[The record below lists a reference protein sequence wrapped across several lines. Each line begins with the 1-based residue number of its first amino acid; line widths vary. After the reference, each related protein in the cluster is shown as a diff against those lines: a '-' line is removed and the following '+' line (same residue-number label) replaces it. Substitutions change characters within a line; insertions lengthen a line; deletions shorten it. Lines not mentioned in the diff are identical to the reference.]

1 MAGQG
6 KSGEKKTMRDI
17 LSAFLRMPAPESALE
32 ERALLLAQAR
42 GAPLDL
48 YEAVVLTQI
57 AKAMKGD
64 TSAAAFVRD
73 SAGDKPTEKAAA
85 VPEAAL
91 SENDLALRRWRACR
105 RGRQSRGPE
114 SAAPG
119 PRRSRAGQ
127 RAARRA
133 RRRRRAGPQR
143 GKAARKKRKFFWPK
157 SHRMGDFEPQGSG
170 ARKAAGRV
178 ASGRRKA
185 APGWEPAFYIAVR
198 AFFRVRTI
206 KSCCPARYFSLAFA
220 AAGCR
225 ARDSFSAS
233 YSFAAE
239 GVLLR

>member
-91 SENDLALRRWRACR
+91 SENDLALLRKLD
-105 RGRQSRGPE
+105 
-114 SAAPG
+114 AAGVLEALAGMPPG
-119 PRRSRAGQ
+119 PAEPQAGKR
-127 RAARRA
+127 RAAL
-133 RRRRRAGPQR
+133 
-143 GKAARKKRKFFWPK
+143 
-157 SHRMGDFEPQGSG
+157 
-170 ARKAAGRV
+170 
-178 ASGRRKA
+178 
-185 APGWEPAFYIAVR
+185 
-198 AFFRVRTI
+198 
-206 KSCCPARYFSLAFA
+206 CPARGPRGAKGGAPCAQKAQGGA
-220 AAGCR
+220 AALKGGVEE
-225 ARDSFSAS
+225 
-233 YSFAAE
+233 AE
-239 GVLLR
+239 IFLAEKSPNG

>member
-85 VPEAAL
+85 VPEAGCW
-91 SENDLALRRWRACR
+91 RRWRACR
-105 RGRQSRGPE
+105 RGRQSRRRE
-114 SAAPG
+114 SGAPG
-119 PRRSRAGQ
+119 PRRGRAGQ

-143 GKAARKKRKFFWPK
+143 GKAAWRKRKFFWPK
-157 SHRMGDFEPQGSG
+157 SHRMDDF
-170 ARKAAGRV
+170 
-178 ASGRRKA
+178 
-185 APGWEPAFYIAVR
+185 
-198 AFFRVRTI
+198 
-206 KSCCPARYFSLAFA
+206 
-220 AAGCR
+220 
-225 ARDSFSAS
+225 
-233 YSFAAE
+233 
-239 GVLLR
+239 

>member
-91 SENDLALRRWRACR
+91 SENDLALLRKLDAA
-105 RGRQSRGPE
+105 GALETLAGTKQ
-114 SAAPG
+114 SAAG
-119 PRRSRAGQ
+119 R
-127 RAARRA
+127 RRA
-133 RRRRRAGPQR
+133 RAPGGRAAQ
-143 GKAARKKRKFFWPK
+143 
-157 SHRMGDFEPQGSG
+157 SG
-170 ARKAAGRV
+170 GAGAQPKAAG
-178 ASGRRKA
+178 
-185 APGWEPAFYIAVR
+185 
-198 AFFRVRTI
+198 
-206 KSCCPARYFSLAFA
+206 A
-220 AAGCR
+220 AAQ
-225 ARDSFSAS
+225 
-233 YSFAAE
+233 AE
-239 GVLLR
+239 IFLPEKSPNG

>member
-85 VPEAAL
+85 VPETAL
-91 SENDLALRRWRACR
+91 SENDLALLRKLD
-105 RGRQSRGPE
+105 
-114 SAAPG
+114 AAGVLEALAGMPPG
-119 PRRSRAGQ
+119 PAEPQAGK
-127 RAARRA
+127 RRA
-133 RRRRRAGPQR
+133 RPAQGPRGTKGGAPRAQ
-143 GKAARKKRKFFWPK
+143 KA
-157 SHRMGDFEPQGSG
+157 QGG
-170 ARKAAGRV
+170 
-178 ASGRRKA
+178 
-185 APGWEPAFYIAVR
+185 
-198 AFFRVRTI
+198 
-206 KSCCPARYFSLAFA
+206 A
-220 AAGCR
+220 AAGKAPRRKQKFFCLKSR
-225 ARDSFSAS
+225 QTGD
-233 YSFAAE
+233 
-239 GVLLR
+239 L